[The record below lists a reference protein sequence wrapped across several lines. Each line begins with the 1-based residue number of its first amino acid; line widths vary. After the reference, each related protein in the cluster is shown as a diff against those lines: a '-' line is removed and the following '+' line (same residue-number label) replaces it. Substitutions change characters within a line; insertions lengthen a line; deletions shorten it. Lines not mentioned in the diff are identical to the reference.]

1 MTVEST
7 PAKHP
12 PRRTPR
18 PGLEEAH
25 DVVLRARDGDV
36 RAQRALLEK
45 HRPRVVAI
53 ARRYVRPHVR
63 LDDLVQEGFVGLL
76 SALDGFDADRGVT
89 FWTYAH
95 YWVAYRVQRHA
106 FENRRIVRPPRT
118 RVSRRIRG
126 AIRRVRHE
134 LAAELGRD
142 PRREELAA
150 ALGVGDEEL
159 AAHEA
164 SQSAKDVHLE
174 QRQSPDLP
182 ADGRDPEELSALRQ
196 QQRTRIRALRDA
208 MSRLDE
214 REAAIV
220 ERRFLEPEAESYA
233 TLGRDFG
240 VSRERIR
247 QLSVRALGKMRA
259 RLDERG
265 LGHLVGAEMTR
276 R

>member
-1 MTVEST
+1 MTVEAT
-7 PAKHP
+7 TTRHP
-12 PRRTPR
+12 ENTQ
-18 PGLEEAH
+18 
-25 DVVLRARDGDV
+25 ARDGDDPLALV
-36 RAQRALLEK
+36 KRARRGDTRAQQALLEK
-45 HRPRVVAI
+45 HRPRVIAI

-76 SALDGFDADRGVT
+76 SALEGFDVERGVT

-126 AIRRVRHE
+126 TIRTTRHE

-142 PRREELAA
+142 PRRAELAE
-150 ALGVGDEEL
+150 ALGVGDEDL
-159 AAHEA
+159 AAYEA
-164 SQSAKDVHLE
+164 TQSAKDVHLE
-174 QRQSPDLP
+174 QRQSPDVP
-182 ADGRDPEELSALRQ
+182 WEGRDPEELSA
-196 QQRTRIRALRDA
+196 QREHERARSRALREA
-208 MSRLDE
+208 MRHLDE

-220 ERRFLEPEAESYA
+220 ERRFLEPDGDSYA
-233 TLGRDFG
+233 TLGRDFQ

-265 LGHLVGAEMTR
+265 LGHLMRAEAGVR
-276 R
+276 